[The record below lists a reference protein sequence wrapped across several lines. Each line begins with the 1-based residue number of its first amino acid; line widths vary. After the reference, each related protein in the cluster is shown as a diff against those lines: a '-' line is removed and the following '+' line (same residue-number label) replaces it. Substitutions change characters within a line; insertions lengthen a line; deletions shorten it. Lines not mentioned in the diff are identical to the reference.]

1 MKRLI
6 SFVLSILLAVM
17 MGGCAAP
24 ENDTFTYWNEGLI
37 DGVIDIPPRQVIGTD
52 FTIVAIGQG
61 EEMDMHYNYVE
72 EDRLLMG
79 DTVITK
85 NVKMSKVTQMEQELG
100 QKPVLVFG
108 NSSGD
113 VPMAVHAVE
122 DNPYKTAAFF
132 LLCDDVERE
141 RGILDKAAS
150 MKKTCDEKG
159 WTTISMANDWTTI
172 LSDDVK
178 VIN

>member
-1 MKRLI
+1 
-6 SFVLSILLAVM
+6 
-17 MGGCAAP
+17 
-24 ENDTFTYWNEGLI
+24 
-37 DGVIDIPPRQVIGTD
+37 
-52 FTIVAIGQG
+52 
-61 EEMDMHYNYVE
+61 
-72 EDRLLMG
+72 
-79 DTVITK
+79 
-85 NVKMSKVTQMEQELG
+85 MEQELG

-113 VPMAVHAVE
+113 VPMAVYAVE

-141 RGILDKAAS
+141 RGNLDKAAS

-172 LSDDVK
+172 FGADVA